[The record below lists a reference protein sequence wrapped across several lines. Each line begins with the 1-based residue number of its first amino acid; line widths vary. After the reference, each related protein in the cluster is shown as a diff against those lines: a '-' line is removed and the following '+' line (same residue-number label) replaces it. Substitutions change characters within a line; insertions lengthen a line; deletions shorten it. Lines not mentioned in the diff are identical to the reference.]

1 MILDP
6 GENYTDYV
14 ATRWYRAPELLVG
27 DTQYGPQV
35 DVWAIGCLLAELIRG
50 EALWPG
56 KSDADQL
63 YLIRCTIGELL
74 PKHMNVFRSNE
85 FFKGITLPAPQ
96 PHETSPLTEKV
107 PNVPYMIIDFLQ
119 KCLDKDPEKRWTCD
133 QLLVHRYFDDFEF
146 TIPSKEE
153 SMKRNQSRVSTVSF
167 LF

>member
-1 MILDP
+1 
-6 GENYTDYV
+6 
-14 ATRWYRAPELLVG
+14 
-27 DTQYGPQV
+27 
-35 DVWAIGCLLAELIRG
+35 
-50 EALWPG
+50 
-56 KSDADQL
+56 
-63 YLIRCTIGELL
+63 
-74 PKHMNVFRSNE
+74 MNVFRSNE

-167 LF
+167 LFCIFNFGNRRIGNIFIYLWLNRDYSDSREGVTKIDFQSIFDRHFSTLSR